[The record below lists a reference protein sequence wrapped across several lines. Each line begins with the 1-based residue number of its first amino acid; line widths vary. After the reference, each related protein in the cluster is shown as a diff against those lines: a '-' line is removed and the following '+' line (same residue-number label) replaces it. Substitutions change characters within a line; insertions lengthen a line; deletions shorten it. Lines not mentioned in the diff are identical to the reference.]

1 MADNKKSEE
10 LKIEEKVKEI
20 AATPGLDI
28 AAAIAAGMKMA
39 MESVQRQN
47 DEKKAVVPAPPRA
60 HRLCHECGQAVKGC
74 EGKHV
79 KMVVYP
85 TRYPEF
91 ARFFAGVTLN
101 GKNYVSNDENH
112 SVLVPANCVPGFTR
126 IIQEFEDNER
136 QMLIGRKG
144 GGRRAM
150 SGSTG
155 IIRET
160 TPTQA
165 FR

>member
-1 MADNKKSEE
+1 MADTKKTEE
-10 LKIEEKVKEI
+10 KIEEKAKELSQV
-20 AATPGLDI
+20 PGFDI

-39 MESVQRQN
+39 MEQVQN
-47 DEKKAVVPAPPRA
+47 ANEAKKVTIPAPPRA
-60 HRLCHECGQAVKGC
+60 HRLCHDCGQALKGC

-101 GKNYVSNDENH
+101 GKNYVSNDETH
-112 SVLVPANCVPGFTR
+112 QVLVPENCVASFSR

-150 SGSTG
+150 SGNTG

-160 TPTQA
+160 QPTQA

>member
-1 MADNKKSEE
+1 MADIKKTEDV
-10 LKIEEKVKEI
+10 KIEEKAKEV
-20 AATPGLDI
+20 AAQNPGLDI

-47 DEKKAVVPAPPRA
+47 DEKKVPPSPRM
-60 HRLCHECGQAVKGC
+60 HRLCQECGQAQKGC

-79 KMVVYP
+79 MMTVYP
-85 TRYPEF
+85 VRYPEF
-91 ARFFAGVTLN
+91 SRFFPGVILN
-101 GKNYVSNDENH
+101 GKTYISNDETH
-112 SVLVPANCVPGFTR
+112 QIIVPENCVANFTR

-144 GGRRAM
+144 GGRRVM
-150 SGSTG
+150 SGNTG
-155 IIRET
+155 VIKET
-160 TPTQA
+160 TPVRA

>member
-1 MADNKKSEE
+1 MADTKKVDEA
-10 LKIEEKVKEI
+10 KIEEKAKEL
-20 AATPGLDI
+20 ASTPGFDI

-39 MESVQRQN
+39 MEQVQRAN
-47 DEKKAVVPAPPRA
+47 DEKKAPVPAPPRA
-60 HRLCHECGQAVKGC
+60 HRLCHECGQALKGC

-101 GKNYVSNDENH
+101 GKNYVSNDETH
-112 SVLVPANCVPGFTR
+112 QVLVPENCVANFSR

-136 QMLIGRKG
+136 QMTIGRKG

-150 SGSTG
+150 SGNTG
-155 IIRET
+155 IVRET
-160 TPTQA
+160 APTQV